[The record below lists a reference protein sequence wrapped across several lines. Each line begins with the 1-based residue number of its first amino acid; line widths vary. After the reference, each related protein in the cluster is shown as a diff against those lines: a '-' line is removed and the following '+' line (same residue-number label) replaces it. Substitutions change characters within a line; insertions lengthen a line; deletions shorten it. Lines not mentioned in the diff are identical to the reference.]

1 MIQQL
6 IGPFKANEELCTFGT
21 IKHFSVQIKSLIP
34 MTIIINNQ
42 EIEIGKTEIYELRD
56 VEITSLK
63 FKQDMDN
70 NTIIEYVLKERI

>member
-6 IGPFKANEELCTFGT
+6 TGPFPANEELCTFGPV
-21 IKHFSVQIKSLIP
+21 KHFSVQVKSLIP
-34 MTIIINNQ
+34 AIIIINNQ
-42 EIEIGKTEIYELRD
+42 EIEIGKTEVYELRD

-70 NTIIEYVLKERI
+70 NTVIEYILK